1 MHRFFKTLTRQQ
13 IELGLYALVLVVLA
27 VVVCFVLSATIP
39 FWNGAFGL
47 VGSITKPL
55 AYGFMLSYALNPVV
69 SRISHM
75 LRGIKP
81 LADKGE
87 KRRAIAVAITAVLI
101 VLLLLGTIA
110 AFGVMVASGISNFE
124 WPSLQDIIAGA
135 TEDITGFIS
144 SVKER
149 LSSWGL
155 ISENTENTMLVA
167 VGNVTDFA
175 STALFSAMFTIYFLL
190 DGERLFGYFHRI
202 LFNLMGE
209 QSGTASILLDDADR
223 VFSGYFRG
231 QATDAA
237 LVAVLSGVMLTLVG
251 VPHAPV
257 VGLLTGLAN
266 LIPYLGGPV
275 GYGSV
280 IVACL
285 SEQAWYQMA
294 LGVVVMSIVSFVDG
308 NILNPRL
315 LSNSV
320 EVHPML
326 VAVALIAGGAVGGVA
341 GMLVAVPTAAWLKIQ
356 LDRWMDAN
364 EAARE
369 RELAEEASREDG
381 QA

>member
-13 IELGLYALVLVVLA
+13 IELGLYAVVLA
-27 VVVCFVLSATIP
+27 VLAVGLCFALWATGP
-39 FWNGAFGL
+39 FWDGALGL
-47 VGSITKPL
+47 LGSITKPL
-55 AYGFMLSYALNPVV
+55 AYGFMLSYALNPIVE
-69 SRISHM
+69 RISHG

-87 KRRAIAVAITAVLI
+87 KRRAIAVAITALLI
-101 VLLLLGTIA
+101 VVLLLGIIA

-124 WPSLQDIIAGA
+124 WPSLKDIIAGA
-135 TEDITGFIS
+135 TEDITGFIK
-144 SVKER
+144 SVQER

-167 VGNVTDFA
+167 VGSVTDFA

-190 DGERLFGYFHRI
+190 DGDRLFGYFHRI

-223 VFSGYFRG
+223 VISGYFRG

-237 LVAVLSGVMLTLVG
+237 LVAVLSGVLLTLVG

-280 IVACL
+280 IAACL

-326 VAVALIAGGAVGGVA
+326 VAIALIAGGAVGGVA

-364 EAARE
+364 EVA
-369 RELAEEASREDG
+369 LAKK
-381 QA
+381 